1 MSDWSEH
8 YATRVSHMQAS
19 EIRELLKL
27 LNQPDIIS
35 FAGGIPDPA
44 LFPSQ
49 DIAAAYQRILAD
61 PAEAAT
67 ALQYSISEGYLPLRE
82 WLAGYMGR
90 LGVPCT
96 AENIL
101 ITNGSQQGLDFIG
114 KLFISP
120 GDSVLVAWPTYLGA
134 LQAFSSYEPR
144 FDVLPGPDSNRTMA
158 SYAAQGTPKPKFGY
172 VMPEFQNPT
181 GTSLSLAER
190 ERLLDVAAELDLPL
204 VEDCAYEKLRYDGER
219 VPSLLALA
227 AARAGGIDRCKVLY
241 CGTFSKSIVP
251 ALRIGWIVAAKPVIQ
266 KLVLMKQ
273 ASDLHVST
281 LNQMVMHEVASARIE
296 DLADK
301 MRQVYRERRDAMLAA
316 LDRYMPEGVT
326 FTRPEGGMFVWA
338 TLPDEIDG
346 AELLKRCIEEGRVAF
361 VPGNAFFADR
371 SRRNTIRLSFSL
383 NQPAR
388 IEEGIKRLASI
399 LERVSSQIGLTRR
412 AG

>member
-1 MSDWSEH
+1 
-8 YATRVSHMQAS
+8 MQAS

-27 LNQPDIIS
+27 LDHPDIIS

-44 LFPSQ
+44 LFPRQ
-49 DIAAAYQRILAD
+49 EIAAAYQRILGD
-61 PAEAAT
+61 PERSAV

-90 LGVPCT
+90 LGVACT

-101 ITNGSQQGLDFIG
+101 ITNGSQQALDFVG
-114 KLFISP
+114 KLFVSP
-120 GDSVLVAWPTYLGA
+120 GDGILVAWPTYLGA

-144 FDVLPGPDSNRTMA
+144 FDVLPGPGTNRTLE
-158 SYAAQGTPKPKFGY
+158 SYTAGGRPKPKFGY

-181 GTSLSLAER
+181 GTCSSLAER
-190 ERLLDVAAELDLPL
+190 ERLLDAAAELDLPL
-204 VEDCAYEKLRYDGER
+204 VEDSAYEKLRYDGER

-251 ALRIGWIVAAKPVIQ
+251 ALRIGWIVAAKPVVQ

-281 LNQMVMHEVASARIE
+281 LNQMVMHEVASTVIE
-296 DLADK
+296 DQAAK
-301 MRQVYRERRDAMLAA
+301 MRPIYRERRDAMLAA
-316 LDRYMPEGVT
+316 LDRYMPDGVT

-338 TLPDEIDG
+338 TLPDEVDG

-361 VPGNAFFADR
+361 VPGAAFFADR
-371 SRRNTIRLSFSL
+371 SCRNTIRLSFSL
-383 NQPAR
+383 NQPAK
-388 IEEGIKRLASI
+388 IDEGIKRIAMVLD
-399 LERVSSQIGLTRR
+399 RVSSKTEVTAPAL
-412 AG
+412 